1 MHMCADHWAKLKT
14 AIKARGLGDTISEHG
29 YEAAARTAE
38 QLSTGKV
45 TKKNFDALLAANN
58 MITANA
64 IDFAGLSL
72 LVVKPDGTEHCPI
85 CTLSEHCERCA
96 ILMPG
101 WIDHA
106 ADDAKAVYD
115 KLAE

>member
-1 MHMCADHWAKLKT
+1 MRICADHWTKLKD

-38 QLSTGKV
+38 QLATGNV
-45 TKKNFDALLAANN
+45 TRKNFDALLAANN

-72 LVVKPDGTEHCPI
+72 LTVNPDGTEHCPI
-85 CTLSEHCERCA
+85 CTLSTHCETCA
-96 ILMPG
+96 AKVPG
-101 WIDHA
+101 WIDYA

-115 KLAE
+115 KLGE